1 MSSPDEILP
10 QQRLRVMQ
18 IIATAL
24 LLGMVIFLA
33 IVLFLVLVQNNGAGM
48 APAGNVPMI
57 SIVAVVLLVVQAPLA
72 FLLPAFVTRS
82 ALRQIA
88 SGAWR
93 SPAGADP
100 ADFSTDAS
108 KLLIVRQTMTILG
121 LALLEGAALFACVA
135 YLLEAQSFTLAAVLV
150 ALLLMLVN
158 FPTAERV
165 RTWLERQIDQLAELR
180 QRGDVVGER

>member
-24 LLGMVIFLA
+24 LLGVVIFLA

-48 APAGNVPMI
+48 APAGNVPML
-57 SIVAVVLLVVQAPLA
+57 SIVAVVLLIVQAPLA
-72 FLLPAFVTRS
+72 LLFPAFLTRN

-93 SPAGADP
+93 SPAGTDSAN
-100 ADFSTDAS
+100 FGTDAS
-108 KLLIVRQTMTILG
+108 KLLAARQTMMIIG
-121 LALLEGAALFACVA
+121 LALLEGAALFGCIA
-135 YLLEAQSFTLAAVLV
+135 YLLEAQPYTLAVVLV

-180 QRGDVVGER
+180 QRGDVVGEP